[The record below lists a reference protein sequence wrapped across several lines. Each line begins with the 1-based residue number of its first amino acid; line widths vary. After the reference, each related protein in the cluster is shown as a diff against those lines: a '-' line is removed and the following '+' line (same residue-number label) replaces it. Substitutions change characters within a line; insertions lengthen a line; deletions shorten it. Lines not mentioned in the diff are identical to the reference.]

1 MAATS
6 FRRGPRNPEVDTIR
20 SNSADRS
27 RDQRQKT
34 FSMHN
39 STKKKK
45 KLKKKKQKKNQVGI
59 FYDFH
64 FARIQQKDLLIQ

>member
-45 KLKKKKQKKNQVGI
+45 KNQVGI